1 MPAKKDS
8 RMSSQL
14 ASLFRDYLNDYLT
27 VERFAEDHEISVNDA
42 RTLIDLGRK
51 YHEEGY

>member
-1 MPAKKDS
+1 MASELAKF
-8 RMSSQL
+8 
-14 ASLFRDYLNDYLT
+14 FREYINDYLT

-51 YHEEGY
+51 YHELGY

>member
-1 MPAKKDS
+1 
-8 RMSSQL
+8 MSSQL

-27 VERFAEDHEISVNDA
+27 VERFADHEVSVNDA

>member
-1 MPAKKDS
+1 M
-8 RMSSQL
+8 RMSAEL
-14 ASLFRDYLNDYLT
+14 AKLFREYLNDYLT
-27 VERFAEDHEISVNDA
+27 VERFAEDHEVSVNDA